1 MDDLRFGAAIRAARI
16 LRGWRQTDLTRTAGV
31 SDVTVSRI
39 ERGHLDAITI
49 RIVRRVAAALEVRI
63 ELQPRSR
70 SADLDRIVN
79 ARHAGLADAVLARLA
94 RVPGWVVRPEVSF
107 GVSGERGIVDLLAW
121 HAARRVLLVIE
132 LKTEIVDVGEL
143 LGTLDRKRRLGREIA
158 EPLGWKPAVVATWL
172 IVAEGMTNRRRI
184 EAHGATFQAAFPSDG
199 RRVRGWLVDPLGE
212 LRALSFFSDRPGG
225 TVRSGFLAVRRVRVA
240 ARRAAEHGST
250 LEA

>member
-1 MDDLRFGAAIRAARI
+1 M
-16 LRGWRQTDLTRTAGV
+16 
-31 SDVTVSRI
+31 
-39 ERGHLDAITI
+39 
-49 RIVRRVAAALEVRI
+49 
-63 ELQPRSR
+63 
-70 SADLDRIVN
+70 N

-172 IVAEGMTNRRRI
+172 IVAEGMTNRRHI
-184 EAHGATFQAAFPSDG
+184 EAHGATFRAAFPSDG
-199 RRVRGWLVDPLGE
+199 RRLRGWLADPADE
-212 LRALSFFSDRPGG
+212 LRALTFFSDRPVG
-225 TVRSGFLAVRRVRVA
+225 TVRSGFRTVRRVRVA
-240 ARRAAEHGST
+240 ARQGAEHGST